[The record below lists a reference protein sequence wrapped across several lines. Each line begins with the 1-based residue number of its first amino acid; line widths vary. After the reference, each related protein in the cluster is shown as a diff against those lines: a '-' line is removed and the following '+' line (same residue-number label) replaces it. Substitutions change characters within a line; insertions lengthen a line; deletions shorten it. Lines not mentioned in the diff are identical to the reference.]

1 MPTQRPSVFITRRIP
16 DAGLDI
22 LSEHVSL
29 TIFEEDRQ
37 IARQEIIERIGD
49 VDGMICLLSDPIDK
63 EVIEAGKKLKVIS
76 AYAVGYNN
84 IDIEAARNR
93 GIVVTNTPGVLTDA
107 TADIAFALMIA
118 AARRIA
124 ESDAWMRTHE
134 FEGWAPKFFLGVDLV
149 GKTLGIIGAG
159 RIGAALAKRAYAGFD
174 MKIAYHGR
182 NRNPEFESKFNA
194 QFMPLNDLLA
204 ASDFVSIHTPLTPE
218 THHLIGEQELALMKP
233 TAVLV
238 NTARGPV
245 VDEQAL
251 IRCLQEQR
259 IFGVGLDVYE
269 HEPAVPRELK
279 ELPNAVI
286 LPHIGSASFQTRDR
300 MAVITAN
307 NCLAVLDGGSPEFRV
322 A

>member
-182 NRNPEFESKFNA
+182 NRNQEFESKFNA

-259 IFGVGLDVYE
+259 IFGAGLDVYE

-300 MAVITAN
+300 MAVIAAH
-307 NCLAVLDGGSPEFRV
+307 NCLAVFDGGSPEFRV

>member
-300 MAVITAN
+300 MAGITAN